1 MRYSHRTRPNRPL
14 RGKVLAGQSVTKGAT
29 MVLLQARGVVQAR
42 GKERVEKARERAQ
55 EEAA

>member
-1 MRYSHRTRPNRPL
+1 MRYFRLVHPSRPR

-29 MVLLQARGVVQAR
+29 MALLRARGVVQAR
-42 GKERVEKARERAQ
+42 GREREEKARERAQ